1 MSYFGYKAL
10 LNIEHG
16 SISCP
21 YVPENLTSAGYTSTL
36 NLMRVI
42 HSMFRMNENIEAY
55 ATTEMQSKFPG
66 NYRIEEYFDSTT
78 GKTKLRMVFNSE
90 ADEIDFLLKYK

>member
-10 LNIEHG
+10 LNIDYG
-16 SISCP
+16 SMSCP
-21 YVPENLTSAGYTSTL
+21 YVPKDLTSAGYTSTL
-36 NLMRVI
+36 NLIIVM
-42 HSMFRMNENIEAY
+42 HATFRMNENIEAY
-55 ATTEMQSKFPG
+55 ATAEMQSKFPG

-78 GKTKLRMVFNSE
+78 GNTKLRMVFNSE

>member
-1 MSYFGYKAL
+1 MSYVGYKAL
-10 LNIEHG
+10 LNIDYG
-16 SISCP
+16 SIYCP

-36 NLMRVI
+36 NLISVI
-42 HSMFRMNENIEAY
+42 HATFRKNENIEAY
-55 ATTEMQSKFPG
+55 ATTKMQSKFPG

-78 GKTKLRMVFNSE
+78 GKTTLRMVFNSE